1 MSRFIPAAPPAPL
14 RQHFGNKDFSAH
26 AQHQRD
32 ALLERRWRAKVWL
45 NTRQRIIERA
55 LAEQMKEEG

>member
-1 MSRFIPAAPPAPL
+1 MSRFFPTAPVEPL
-14 RQHFGNKDFSAH
+14 RRFFGTRDFSAK

-45 NTRQRIIERA
+45 NTRQRVIERA